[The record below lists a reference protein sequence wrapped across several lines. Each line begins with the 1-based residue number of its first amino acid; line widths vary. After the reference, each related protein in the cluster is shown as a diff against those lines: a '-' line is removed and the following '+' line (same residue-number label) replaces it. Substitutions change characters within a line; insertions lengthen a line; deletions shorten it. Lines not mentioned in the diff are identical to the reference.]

1 MKNKLVKRIL
11 SIGLITVLT
20 VALAAGCGGKGNN
33 GDGGNA
39 SGGDGDDAFAGKS
52 TDFTWWITQTDSNG
66 EYYDDYADNTAV
78 QFINQQYWDS
88 VNGGIGTEEAGR
100 KLNFSFL
107 VPVTGSEMENFNTMI
122 GTGEYPDILSLAM
135 SSESPEAL
143 YENGVLMD
151 ITEYVEKYM
160 PNYVAYLDANPE
172 LKPLVQVTD
181 EEGNIHYH
189 ALYPFM
195 DGVNSPWAGMCYRRD
210 WVVKYAKPTEYVW
223 DLESDYVKENGHP
236 AVTPLAKAIDEDN
249 LEGWKE
255 NEVTSFHAE
264 EGENPSEDYTDNVIF
279 PSGTQDPLTISDWE
293 WMFEAFDKAIDERGW
308 ADDSG
313 AYGVSIQHYGYSQ
326 LGEITSSFGGGTGF
340 FYTKDGT
347 VTFDGTSDNF
357 RTYLDCMQVWYENG
371 WLDPAFNTRSNDMF
385 FMIDTTGVNQGKV
398 GMWYG
403 LTSTLGAGIRTSC
416 QNSDDQ
422 KDAYVMGAALPLNDM
437 YGTEKQMFVAPD
449 AVYQDSRR
457 GLPIGITNKAEG
469 KDLATLFT
477 YFDWTY
483 TLEGAKIIH
492 LGLSKEQIAAT
503 TLNPN
508 TYADYDIEAAY
519 TESTDENGN
528 IILKKT
534 FDDSY
539 AIGGALIAQRMGPGL
554 GLTSNGEYCIVDKGN
569 PMVNTKA
576 EEQWTRYLSTGSVS
590 EYATLL
596 TPEESEQYAKISTAC
611 MDYQAQNVPN
621 IIKGTLDWD
630 EYVKGF
636 ENIDTDTA
644 VSLLQKYVN

>member
-11 SIGLITVLT
+11 SVGLTSVLAVT
-20 VALAAGCGGKGNN
+20 LLAGCGK
-33 GDGGNA
+33 
-39 SGGDGDDAFAGKS
+39 GGDSGNESANGNVGDDEFAGKG
-52 TDFTWWITQTDSNG
+52 TDFTWWITQTDSSG

-88 VNGGIGTEEAGR
+88 VNGGIGTEETGR

-181 EEGNIHYH
+181 EEGNVHYR

-249 LEGWKE
+249 LE
-255 NEVTSFHAE
+255 
-264 EGENPSEDYTDNVIF
+264 
-279 PSGTQDPLTISDWE
+279 
-293 WMFEAFDKAIDERGW
+293 
-308 ADDSG
+308 
-313 AYGVSIQHYGYSQ
+313 
-326 LGEITSSFGGGTGF
+326 
-340 FYTKDGT
+340 
-347 VTFDGTSDNF
+347 
-357 RTYLDCMQVWYENG
+357 G

-477 YFDWTY
+477 YFD
-483 TLEGAKIIH
+483 
-492 LGLSKEQIAAT
+492 
-503 TLNPN
+503 
-508 TYADYDIEAAY
+508 
-519 TESTDENGN
+519 
-528 IILKKT
+528 
-534 FDDSY
+534 
-539 AIGGALIAQRMGPGL
+539 
-554 GLTSNGEYCIVDKGN
+554 
-569 PMVNTKA
+569 
-576 EEQWTRYLSTGSVS
+576 
-590 EYATLL
+590 
-596 TPEESEQYAKISTAC
+596 
-611 MDYQAQNVPN
+611 
-621 IIKGTLDWD
+621 
-630 EYVKGF
+630 
-636 ENIDTDTA
+636 
-644 VSLLQKYVN
+644 